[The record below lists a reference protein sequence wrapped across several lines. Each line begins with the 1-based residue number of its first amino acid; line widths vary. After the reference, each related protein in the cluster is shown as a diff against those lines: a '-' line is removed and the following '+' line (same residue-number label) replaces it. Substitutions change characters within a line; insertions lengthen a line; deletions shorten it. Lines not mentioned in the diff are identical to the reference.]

1 MVLTGDADT
10 GNYKLVAFDIDG
22 TLTIDRTSVRL
33 SLAAIQALI
42 KLEEHGIMASLI
54 SGNMLPVVA
63 GLKRY
68 LGLSGPA
75 IGETGCIVYFD
86 ERNIDVL
93 TKYSTK
99 NVAKD
104 IVSRFGEYI
113 YESWQNMFRF
123 YDFALKIKKEYRHQ
137 ANEIYL
143 MIKMY
148 VEQRYDFVKVGFS
161 GYAIHLTPIDAGKAY
176 ALKYIMEKLGLSK
189 DEVIGVGDSILDYD
203 FMKEAGLS
211 VAVANADE
219 ELKKNVAIV
228 LSKPSGEGVAELV
241 EMIISGK
248 I

>member
-1 MVLTGDADT
+1 MGS
-10 GNYKLVAFDIDG
+10 YKLVAFDIDG
-22 TLTIDRTSVRL
+22 TLTIDRVSIRL
-33 SLAAIQALI
+33 SIEAIHALM
-42 KLEEHGIMASLI
+42 KLEEYGIMASLI
-54 SGNMLPVVA
+54 SSNMLPIVA

-75 IGETGCIVYFD
+75 VGETGCIIYFD

-104 IVSRFGEYI
+104 VASRLSKYV
-113 YESWQNMFRF
+113 YESWQNRFRL

-137 ANEIYL
+137 SNEIYL
-143 MIKMY
+143 MIKEY
-148 VEQRYDFVKVGFS
+148 VEQKYSFVKVGFS

-176 ALKYIMEKLGLSK
+176 ALKYIMEKLGLDRK
-189 DEVIGVGDSILDYD
+189 EVIGVGDSTLDYD
-203 FMKEAGLS
+203 FMREAGLS

-219 ELKKNVAIV
+219 ELKKNADIV